1 MSTGRVPFAAA
12 YGPSRK
18 DACAF
23 SRKFVSRGLTAVA
36 AALALFMPVPQA
48 QAQASLNANPSA
60 VNFSPLMLG
69 FVSPLVLVT
78 ITNTGTVPLTHIT
91 FKIEGAAPHDF
102 TMTPGPCM
110 TLQPQQPCTKGVRFR
125 PTAVGA
131 RSAALWID
139 SAELGP
145 QSSVQLT
152 GMVLAPAPKLWVST
166 DELDFNP
173 QADDSTSAPLTVQLF
188 SVGAQN
194 LDITA
199 LSIAPAG
206 QFILAPASDCSVSP
220 LATPLTGL
228 NPASCTVSVEF
239 TPNGPGPVERMATL
253 TIGST
258 DPDGPKQVKLHG
270 EIAQPLI
277 TVNPSSIQFGH
288 AFIGDPSLGVDGSV
302 EITNIGS
309 ADLVITSQAIAN
321 GIPNLSDF
329 SFVPNASSALPC
341 TVKANSGP
349 GCTFKIRFIPHGT
362 GDRLAE
368 LKFSTSPLWNLNI
381 ILHGIGDLA
390 LPLPTPPPIGAA
402 TDVLFC
408 SAVPPAAPQSCAGAG
423 ELLLQTIPVTRAFG
437 SNNPGVPFIPQPTV
451 ATAVLSGTLGPA
463 VLEIMALGLGPP
475 GTHSVI
481 LNSKTIGTIT
491 VPGSTLGNSQW
502 GLATIAIP
510 PALIPTAIFFP
521 GVAPIGS
528 APTPL
533 TNILAITPDAGNS
546 GACIAVAWARLRI
559 KAMSPVIMIHGMN
572 SNGAFF
578 SRQAIAGGVTLIGP
592 PAAFTLGPTP
602 GSFLAAGIPTDT
614 SINLPG
620 TASVA
625 ANAAILSTLIPGIV
639 RSFGASNVHIVA
651 HDKGGLDARAWLS
664 VNAAIDK
671 ARAVAPFSVISFTT
685 LSTPHQGTAAADLQ
699 VALAAS
705 VLEVLPVAALGALG
719 FSVVNPAVLDLTT
732 FAAPGLAAMSPLPTG
747 VDYRSVGGDP
757 DRNFNGLI
765 QSRPLPDEYIAE
777 RIEQPTLAGMF
788 AINPPA
794 TDVAVTSVYQFMF
807 TTRTVVV
814 TPVFIPIPVPPFFIE
829 ITVPTPVPGIPSLN
843 DLLVTTSSALF
854 SSSFSPLPAFV
865 GASGVDHASVAGP
878 RVGAAI
884 IPLLVTSDTTKGGL
898 R

>member
-18 DACAF
+18 DACPL
-23 SRKFVSRGLTAVA
+23 SRGLISRAVAAVA

-60 VNFSPLMLG
+60 VNFSPLMVG

-91 FKIEGAAPHDF
+91 FKIEGPAPHDF

-110 TLQPQQPCTKGVRFR
+110 TLQPQQPCTKCVRFR

-152 GMVLAPAPKLWVST
+152 GMALAPAPKLWMST

-173 QADDSTSAPLTVQLF
+173 QADNSTSAPLTVQLF

-199 LSIAPAG
+199 LSIAPPG
-206 QFILAPASDCSVSP
+206 QFILAPASDCSVLP
-220 LATPLTGL
+220 LATPLSGL
-228 NPASCTVSVEF
+228 NPASCIVSVEF
-239 TPNGPGPVERMATL
+239 TPNGPGPVERTATL
-253 TIGST
+253 TIDST
-258 DPDGPKQVKLHG
+258 DPDGPKQVKLRG

-309 ADLVITSQAIAN
+309 ADLVITSKAIAN

-329 SFVPNASSALPC
+329 SFVPGGSSALPC
-341 TVKANSGP
+341 TVKASSGP

-362 GDRLAE
+362 GDRSAE
-368 LKFSTSPLWNLNI
+368 LKFLTSPLWNLNI

-408 SAVPPAAPQSCAGAG
+408 SAVPPAAGAAPVCTTGTPQSCAGAG

-437 SNNPGVPFIPQPTV
+437 SNNPGAPFIPQPTV
-451 ATAVLSGTLGPA
+451 AAAVASGTLGPA

-528 APTPL
+528 APTPV

-559 KAMSPVIMIHGMN
+559 KAMSPVIFIHGMN

-578 SRQAIAGGVTLIGP
+578 ARQAIAGGVTLIGP

-602 GSFLAAGIPTDT
+602 GSFQAAGIPTDT

-651 HDKGGLDARAWLS
+651 HDKGGLDAREWLS

-699 VALAAS
+699 VALPAS

-732 FAAPGLAAMSPLPTG
+732 FAAPGS
-747 VDYRSVGGDP
+747 
-757 DRNFNGLI
+757 
-765 QSRPLPDEYIAE
+765 
-777 RIEQPTLAGMF
+777 
-788 AINPPA
+788 
-794 TDVAVTSVYQFMF
+794 
-807 TTRTVVV
+807 
-814 TPVFIPIPVPPFFIE
+814 
-829 ITVPTPVPGIPSLN
+829 
-843 DLLVTTSSALF
+843 LLVAFADRSRLSQRRRRPRPQLQRLDSEPAAPGRIHRRAHRAADSCRDVRHQSAGNGHCGDLRLPVHVHHPHRRGDASIHPHSGPAVF
-854 SSSFSPLPAFV
+854 YCNNRSYAGAGHPL
-865 GASGVDHASVAGP
+865 
-878 RVGAAI
+878 
-884 IPLLVTSDTTKGGL
+884 TQ
-898 R
+898 